1 MSDATATAAW
11 VAVVVA
17 AGATLG
23 VHPAAVVTAGLGAGV
38 GLILTPGL
46 GRGPAI
52 ALAALLT
59 PIAPVVS
66 AWYVAEHVPPFAA
79 PLAAQCAI
87 ACGVAMLGPAALR
100 VAIEMT
106 PAVVRA
112 AAERIVHL
120 VGRGKP

>member
-1 MSDATATAAW
+1 MSDVTATAAW
-11 VAVVVA
+11 MAVVVA

-46 GRGPAI
+46 GRAPAI
-52 ALAALLT
+52 LLAALLT

-66 AWYVAEHVPPFAA
+66 AWYVAEHVPPFTA

-100 VAIEMT
+100 VVIEMT

-112 AAERIVHL
+112 AADRLVRL
-120 VGRGKP
+120 VGGGK